1 MQHFTEMA
9 KTWDTP
15 EKVERNIQYAN
26 EIKQFI
32 SKNEHLKILDIGC
45 GTGLLGG
52 QFLNESNTLIGV
64 DTSSGMLEV
73 FNGKFQGINNSKSY
87 LMDMTKENLPEAGF
101 DLIVSAMAFHHIKDT
116 YPMLSILKEKLNTNG
131 ILAIIDLDEEDGS
144 FHPDPKNMGV
154 HHFGF
159 SAAQNTMWAK
169 ETGIELLKRT
179 IVHTVE
185 KNEKAYPI
193 FLAVYKK

>member
-26 EIKQFI
+26 EIKKFL
-32 SKNEHLKILDIGC
+32 SKDHGLKILDIGC

-52 QFLNESNTLIGV
+52 QFLNETNTLIGV

-73 FNGKFQGINNSKSY
+73 FNGKYLGLNNSKSY
-87 LMDMTKENLPEAGF
+87 LMDMTKEDLPESGF

-116 YPMLSILKEKLNTNG
+116 YPMLSVLKEKLNKHG

-159 SAAQNTMWAK
+159 SKTQNEMWAT
-169 ETGIELLKRT
+169 EMDFTLLERK
-179 IVHTVE
+179 IIHVVE
-185 KNEKAYPI
+185 KNEKNYPI